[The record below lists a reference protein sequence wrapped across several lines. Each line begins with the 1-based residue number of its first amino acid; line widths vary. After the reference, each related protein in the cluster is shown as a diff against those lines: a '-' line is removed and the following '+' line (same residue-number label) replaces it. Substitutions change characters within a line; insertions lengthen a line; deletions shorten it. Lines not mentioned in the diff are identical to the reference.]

1 MGSDGHNSALHYK
14 FFLICR
20 NNKSF
25 VRRLTRKTSRL
36 SRPSGFTQWREW
48 GSHLSIP
55 GIIIRK
61 SCWQPNCSLT
71 DRVKNTD
78 VCKAQTD
85 QLIKQKRQ
93 LTKDQY
99 SSFPESCEGEE
110 SRHLAPEEGEEAVRR
125 EIIVLEK
132 WKT

>member
-1 MGSDGHNSALHYK
+1 MDITQFYITLYYRRRARTH
-14 FFLICR
+14 FLWT
-20 NNKSF
+20 NNQSF
-25 VRRLTRKTSRL
+25 VRRLTLKTSRL
-36 SRPSGFTQWREW
+36 REW
-48 GSHLSIP
+48 GCHLSIP

-78 VCKAQTD
+78 VCIAQTD
-85 QLIKQKRQ
+85 QPLNQKRQ